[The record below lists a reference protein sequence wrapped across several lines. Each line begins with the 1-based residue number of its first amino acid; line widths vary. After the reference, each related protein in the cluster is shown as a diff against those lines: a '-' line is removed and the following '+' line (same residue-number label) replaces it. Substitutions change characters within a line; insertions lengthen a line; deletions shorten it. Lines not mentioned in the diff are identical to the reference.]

1 MELRFRIPHS
11 DDSSWEQTSVLGHT
25 LVLICDPIMLVK
37 ESPSSSSRSPLALS
51 RVTDAART
59 QILTINLEDYFQAG
73 AFHQYISPR
82 NWYRFESR
90 LQKNTEETLALLEE
104 HDTKA
109 TFFVLGWIAEKYP
122 ELVRQIANAGHEIA
136 SRGFLHQPLLKVT
149 AKARRDDL
157 VRSKELLEDTI
168 SREVIGFRLS
178 DGWLKKSDLGFL
190 NELQDAGYAYDSSL
204 MPRRRDFLMQPWRR
218 FIHEHQCDN
227 GVSILEIPPSTTPM
241 AGAWMPI
248 AGGNYLRQLPDN
260 IMQTAIQKWQETETS
275 PFVMYFQV
283 WELDAEQPR
292 LSVTSRLTQ
301 MRHYRNLGKYRTL
314 LPQYLKSAKFTSIA
328 KHVTM
333 ENSPLA
339 SLEDRACKVSLQT
352 INRRC
357 RDAADA
363 ARLAT
368 GQGSSSD
375 LKQSVRPAVTLVIP
389 CYNEESTLPYLHRT
403 MQSLKHELSRQWDLK
418 ILFVDDCSK
427 DNTFE
432 LLKALFADDSDVRLV
447 RHETNRGVSA
457 GILTGINAATT
468 EIVASIDADCSYD
481 PHELA
486 HMLPLMTRDVAM
498 VTASPYHRDGKVSNV
513 PGWRLILSHTLS
525 MMYRALL
532 KQKLSTW
539 TSCFRIYRKQQ
550 IVDLPLVENGFLGT
564 AELAA
569 QLSLHGRKI
578 VEHPATLEVRLFGF
592 SKMKTVRTILSHLR
606 LLSKVVAE
614 KWREPQGAAKK

>member
-1 MELRFRIPHS
+1 MTVKTPSIPTATPVAAKP
-11 DDSSWEQTSVLGHT
+11 Q
-25 LVLICDPIMLVK
+25 
-37 ESPSSSSRSPLALS
+37 SP
-51 RVTDAART
+51 TAARWNLFT
-59 QILTINLEDYFQAG
+59 VNLEDYFQAG

-90 LQKNTEETLALLEE
+90 LQKNTEETLALLDE

-109 TFFVLGWIAEKYP
+109 TFFVLGWIAERYP
-122 ELVRQIANAGHEIA
+122 ELVRQISNAGHEIA

-149 AKARRDDL
+149 AKARREDL
-157 VRSKELLEDTI
+157 IRSKELLEDTI
-168 SREVIGFRLS
+168 GREVVGFRLS
-178 DGWLKKSDLGFL
+178 DGWLRKRDLGFL
-190 NELQDAGYAYDSSL
+190 NELQEAGYVYDSSL

-218 FIHEHQCDN
+218 FIHEHKCEN
-227 GVSILEIPPSTTPM
+227 GGSILEIPPSTTPM

-260 IMQTAIQKWQETETS
+260 MMQTAIQKWQETETS
-275 PFVMYFQV
+275 PFVMYFQT
-283 WELDAEQPR
+283 WELDDQQPR

-301 MRHYRNLGKYRTL
+301 MRHYRNLGKYRTM

-328 KHVTM
+328 EHAIQK
-333 ENSPLA
+333 NSPLA
-339 SLEDRACKVSLQT
+339 SLEDRTCKVTLQT
-352 INRRC
+352 INRRR
-357 RDAADA
+357 RDAEEA
-363 ARLAT
+363 ARLADNLT
-368 GQGSSSD
+368 STNDQ
-375 LKQSVRPAVTLVIP
+375 KQITRTAVTLVIP

-403 MQSLKHELSRQWDLK
+403 MQSLKHELSRNWDLK
-418 ILFVDDCSK
+418 VLFVDDCSK

-432 LLKALFADDSDVRLV
+432 VLKSLFGDDSDVRIV
-447 RHETNRGVSA
+447 KHETNKGVSA
-457 GILTGINAATT
+457 AILTGINAATT
-468 EIVASIDADCSYD
+468 DIVASIDADCSYD

-486 HMLPLMTRDVAM
+486 RMLPLMTKDVAM

-513 PGWRLILSHTLS
+513 PSWRLVLSHTLS
-525 MMYRALL
+525 MMYRTLL

-592 SKMKTVRTILSHLR
+592 SKMKTVRTILAHLR
-606 LLSKVVAE
+606 LLSKVVAD
-614 KWREPQGAAKK
+614 KRPRRI

>member
-1 MELRFRIPHS
+1 MTVKTPSIPTATPVAAKP
-11 DDSSWEQTSVLGHT
+11 Q
-25 LVLICDPIMLVK
+25 
-37 ESPSSSSRSPLALS
+37 SP
-51 RVTDAART
+51 TAARWNLFT
-59 QILTINLEDYFQAG
+59 VNLEDYFQAG

-90 LQKNTEETLALLEE
+90 LQKNTEETLALLDE

-109 TFFVLGWIAEKYP
+109 TFFVLGWIAERYP
-122 ELVRQIANAGHEIA
+122 ELVRQISNAGHEIA

-149 AKARRDDL
+149 AKARREDL
-157 VRSKELLEDTI
+157 IRSKELLEDTI
-168 SREVIGFRLS
+168 GREVVGFRLS
-178 DGWLKKSDLGFL
+178 DGWLRKRDLGFL
-190 NELQDAGYAYDSSL
+190 NELQEAGYVYDSSL

-218 FIHEHQCDN
+218 FIHEHKCEN
-227 GVSILEIPPSTTPM
+227 GSSILEIPPSTTPM

-260 IMQTAIQKWQETETS
+260 MMQTAIQKWQETETS
-275 PFVMYFQV
+275 PFVMYFQT
-283 WELDAEQPR
+283 WELDDQQPR

-301 MRHYRNLGKYRTL
+301 MRHYRNLGKYRTM

-328 KHVTM
+328 EHAIQK
-333 ENSPLA
+333 NSPLA
-339 SLEDRACKVSLQT
+339 SLEDRTCKVTLQT
-352 INRRC
+352 INRRR
-357 RDAADA
+357 RDAEEA
-363 ARLAT
+363 ARLADNLT
-368 GQGSSSD
+368 STNDQ
-375 LKQSVRPAVTLVIP
+375 KQITRTAVTLVIP

-403 MQSLKHELSRQWDLK
+403 MQSLKHELSRNWDLK
-418 ILFVDDCSK
+418 VLFVDDCSK

-432 LLKALFADDSDVRLV
+432 VLKSLFGDDSDVRIV
-447 RHETNRGVSA
+447 KHETNKGVSA
-457 GILTGINAATT
+457 AILTGINAATT
-468 EIVASIDADCSYD
+468 DIVASIDADCSYD

-486 HMLPLMTRDVAM
+486 RMLPLMTKDVAM

-513 PGWRLILSHTLS
+513 PSWRLVLSHTLS
-525 MMYRALL
+525 MMYRTLL

-592 SKMKTVRTILSHLR
+592 SKMKTVRTILAHLR
-606 LLSKVVAE
+606 LLSKVVTD
-614 KWREPQGAAKK
+614 KGKGPHGAVKN

>member
-1 MELRFRIPHS
+1 MTVKTPSIPTATPVAAKP
-11 DDSSWEQTSVLGHT
+11 Q
-25 LVLICDPIMLVK
+25 
-37 ESPSSSSRSPLALS
+37 SP
-51 RVTDAART
+51 TAARWNLFT
-59 QILTINLEDYFQAG
+59 VNLEDYFQAG

-90 LQKNTEETLALLEE
+90 LQKNTEETLALLDE

-109 TFFVLGWIAEKYP
+109 TFFVLGWIAERYP
-122 ELVRQIANAGHEIA
+122 ELVRQISNAGHEIA

-149 AKARRDDL
+149 AKARREDL
-157 VRSKELLEDTI
+157 IRSKELLEDTI
-168 SREVIGFRLS
+168 GKEVVGFRLS
-178 DGWLKKSDLGFL
+178 DGWLRKRDLRFL
-190 NELQDAGYAYDSSL
+190 NELQEAGYVYDSSL

-218 FIHEHQCDN
+218 FIHEHKCDN
-227 GVSILEIPPSTTPM
+227 GGSILEIPPSTTPM

-260 IMQTAIQKWQETETS
+260 MMQTAIQKWQETETS
-275 PFVMYFQV
+275 PFVMYFQT
-283 WELDAEQPR
+283 WELDDQQPR

-301 MRHYRNLGKYRTL
+301 MRHYRNLGKYRTM

-328 KHVTM
+328 EHARLK
-333 ENSPLA
+333 NSPLA
-339 SLEDRACKVSLQT
+339 SLEDRACKVTLQT
-352 INRRC
+352 ISRRR
-357 RDAADA
+357 RDAEEA
-363 ARLAT
+363 ARLADHLT
-368 GQGSSSD
+368 STADQ
-375 LKQSVRPAVTLVIP
+375 KQLTRTAVTLVIP

-403 MQSLKHELSRQWDLK
+403 MQSLKHELSRNWDLK
-418 ILFVDDCSK
+418 VLFVDDCSK
-427 DNTFE
+427 DNTYE
-432 LLKALFADDSDVRLV
+432 VLKSLFGDDSDVRIV
-447 RHETNRGVSA
+447 KHETNKGVSA
-457 GILTGINAATT
+457 AILTGINAATT
-468 EIVASIDADCSYD
+468 DIVASIDADCSYD

-486 HMLPLMTRDVAM
+486 RMLPLMTKDVAM

-513 PGWRLILSHTLS
+513 PSWRLVLSHTLS
-525 MMYRALL
+525 MMYRTLL

-592 SKMKTVRTILSHLR
+592 SKMKTVRTILAHLR
-606 LLSKVVAE
+606 LLSKVVAD
-614 KWREPQGAAKK
+614 RRLRRI

>member
-1 MELRFRIPHS
+1 MNRFGDKCPTFAAH
-11 DDSSWEQTSVLGHT
+11 LF
-25 LVLICDPIMLVK
+25 LICDRIMLVK
-37 ESPSSSSRSPLALS
+37 ENPGVVRNEMLASSRVSESS
-51 RVTDAART
+51 RV

-90 LQKNTEETLALLEE
+90 LQKNTEETLALLAD

-109 TFFVLGWIAEKYP
+109 TFFVLGWIAERYP
-122 ELVRQIANAGHEIA
+122 ELVRQISSAGHEIA

-149 AKARRDDL
+149 AKARREDL
-157 VRSKELLEDTI
+157 IRSRELLEDTI
-168 SREVIGFRLS
+168 SKEVVGFRLS
-178 DGWLKKSDLGFL
+178 DGWLRKRDLGFL
-190 NELQDAGYAYDSSL
+190 NELQEAGYVYDSSL
-204 MPRRRDFLMQPWRR
+204 MPRRRDFLFQPWRR
-218 FIHEHQCDN
+218 FIHEHKCDN
-227 GVSILEIPPSTTPM
+227 GGSILEIPPSTTPI

-260 IMQTAIQKWQETETS
+260 MMQTAIQKWQDTETS
-275 PFVMYFQV
+275 PFVMYFQT
-283 WELDAEQPR
+283 WELDDQQPR
-292 LSVTSRLTQ
+292 LSVTGRLTQ

-314 LPQYLKSAKFTSIA
+314 LPQYLKSAKFTSISDHA
-328 KHVTM
+328 KLDG
-333 ENSPLA
+333 SSLA
-339 SLEDRACKVSLQT
+339 GLDERACKVTLQT
-352 INRRC
+352 ITHRRREAEEC
-357 RDAADA
+357 VRLTAGNTSDRD
-363 ARLAT
+363 
-368 GQGSSSD
+368 S
-375 LKQSVRPAVTLVIP
+375 KQTVRPAVTLVIP

-403 MQSLKHELSRQWDLK
+403 MQSLKHELSRNWDLNV
-418 ILFVDDCSK
+418 LFVDDCSK

-432 LLKALFADDSDVRLV
+432 VLQSLFGDDSEIRIV
-447 RHETNRGVSA
+447 RHDTNKGVSA
-457 GILTGINAATT
+457 AILTGINAAST

-486 HMLPLMTRDVAM
+486 RMLPLMTKDVAM

-513 PGWRLILSHTLS
+513 PGWRLVLSHTLS

-592 SKMKTVRTILSHLR
+592 SKMKTVQTIFAHLR
-606 LLSKVVAE
+606 LLSKVVAD
-614 KWREPQGAAKK
+614 KRLRRI